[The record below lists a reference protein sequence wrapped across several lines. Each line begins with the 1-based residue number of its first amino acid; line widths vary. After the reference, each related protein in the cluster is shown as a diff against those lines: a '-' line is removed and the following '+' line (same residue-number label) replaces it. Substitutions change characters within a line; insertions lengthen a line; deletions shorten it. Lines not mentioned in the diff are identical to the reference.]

1 MNARTS
7 LSRHIQPLQPLR
19 LSYLKSGRAYVPR
32 RESKRSLVR
41 PAEGSLRRRQQ
52 AYKSSLVPPK
62 LSQTLAYLE
71 PTEQDRLLR
80 QRSLTEARRGNYQ
93 TALEGLN
100 LLVERNPRS
109 AIDYN
114 NRGLVYFQSGEFA
127 AALADYNHAIKLNS
141 RLASAY
147 NNRANYYAAKGRL
160 AEAIADY
167 EMAIDLDP
175 TNVRAWINQGV
186 TFRELE
192 MYPQAIENF
201 DHALQI
207 TQFLSTGSANT
218 AVLEGHI
225 YGARGR
231 THHLAGDWNCGIAD
245 YRRALEK
252 LDWLETIE
260 AALSSHRLQSQV
272 EDWLTQLIPASSQPM
287 TDE

>member
-7 LSRHIQPLQPLR
+7 LSRHNSSLQSFRP
-19 LSYLKSGRAYVPR
+19 SYLKSGSAYVPR
-32 RESKRSLVR
+32 RES
-41 PAEGSLRRRQQ
+41 EGSLRRNRR
-52 AYKSSLVPPK
+52 KHLHRRSSLDTLK
-62 LSQTLAYLE
+62 LSQPSAWLE
-71 PTEQDRLLR
+71 PTEQDRILR

-93 TALEGLN
+93 TAIDDLD
-100 LLVERNPRS
+100 LLVERNPQS

-114 NRGLVYFQSGEFA
+114 NRGLVYFQSGQFA
-127 AALADYNHAIKLNS
+127 AALADYNHAIKLNA

-147 NNRANYYAAKGRL
+147 NNRANYYAAQGRL

-167 EMAIDLDP
+167 ETAIDLDP

-207 TQFLSTGSANT
+207 TQFLSTGANT
-218 AVLEGHI
+218 AILEGHI

-231 THHLAGDWNCGIAD
+231 TYHLSGDWNYAIAD
-245 YRRALEK
+245 YHRALEK
-252 LDWLETIE
+252 MDCLETIE
-260 AALSSHRLQSQV
+260 ASSSSYRLQSQV
-272 EDWLTQLIPASSQPM
+272 ENWLDQLMSSSGRTM

>member
-7 LSRHIQPLQPLR
+7 LSRPNPSLLLR
-19 LSYLKSGRAYVPR
+19 PSYLKSGSAYVPR
-32 RESKRSLVR
+32 RESKKSLPR
-41 PAEGSLRRRQQ
+41 PAEGSLRRREQTRR
-52 AYKSSLVPPK
+52 SSLATLK
-62 LSQTLAYLE
+62 LSQEPAWLE

-93 TALEGLN
+93 TAIESLN
-100 LLVERNPRS
+100 LLIERNPRN

-114 NRGLVYFQSGEFA
+114 NRGLVYFQNGQSA

-167 EMAIDLDP
+167 ETAIDLDP
-175 TNVRAWINQGV
+175 TNIRAWINQGV

-207 TQFLSTGSANT
+207 TQFLSTGANT
-218 AVLEGHI
+218 ATLEGHL
-225 YGARGR
+225 YAARGR
-231 THHLAGDWNCGIAD
+231 TYDLVGDWNYAIAD
-245 YRRALEK
+245 YHRALEK
-252 LDWLETIE
+252 LDRLETIE
-260 AALSSHRLQSQV
+260 TSLSSHRVQSQV
-272 EDWLTQLIPASSQPM
+272 ENWLTQLMPSSSEPM
-287 TDE
+287 NDE

>member
-7 LSRHIQPLQPLR
+7 LSRHNQPLQPLR
-19 LSYLKSGRAYVPR
+19 PSYLKSGSAYVPR
-32 RESKRSLVR
+32 REPKRSSPR
-41 PAEGSLRRRQQ
+41 PAEGSLRRQEHTRRI
-52 AYKSSLVPPK
+52 ATPK
-62 LSQTLAYLE
+62 ASQSAWLE

-80 QRSLTEARRGNYQ
+80 QRSLTEAHRGNHQ

-100 LLVERNPRS
+100 LLVERNPHS

-114 NRGLVYFQSGEFA
+114 NRGLVYFQSGQFA
-127 AALADYNHAIKLNS
+127 AALADYNHAIKLNA

-167 EMAIDLDP
+167 ETAIDLDP

-192 MYPQAIENF
+192 MYSQAIENL

-207 TQFLSTGSANT
+207 TQFLSTGTST
-218 AVLEGHI
+218 AILEGHI

-231 THHLAGDWNCGIAD
+231 THHLAGDWNCAIAD
-245 YRRALEK
+245 YHRALEK
-252 LDWLETIE
+252 LNYLETIE
-260 AALSSHRLQSQV
+260 VSLSSYRLQSQV
-272 EDWLTQLIPASSQPM
+272 ENWLTQLMSSSSELM
-287 TDE
+287 NDE

>member
-7 LSRHIQPLQPLR
+7 LSRHNPTLQPLR
-19 LSYLKSGRAYVPR
+19 LSHLKSGSAYVPR
-32 RESKRSLVR
+32 RESERK
-41 PAEGSLRRRQQ
+41 LRRNRRQQ
-52 AYKSSLVPPK
+52 LHCRRSLDSLKPSPKS
-62 LSQTLAYLE
+62 TWLE
-71 PTEQDRLLR
+71 PTEQERLLR
-80 QRSLTEARRGNYQ
+80 QQSLTEARRGNYQ
-93 TALEGLN
+93 AAIKGFN
-100 LLVERNPRS
+100 LLVERNPHS

-114 NRGLVYFQSGEFA
+114 NRGLVYFQSGQFA
-127 AALADYNHAIKLNS
+127 AALTDYNQAIRLNA

-147 NNRANYYAAKGRL
+147 NNRANYYAAQGRL

-167 EMAIDLDP
+167 ETAIDLDP

-207 TQFLSTGSANT
+207 TQFLSTGANT

-231 THHLAGDWNCGIAD
+231 AHHLAGDWNYAIAD
-245 YRRALEK
+245 YHRVLEK
-252 LDWLETIE
+252 IDWLETIE
-260 AALSSHRLQSQV
+260 ASSPLRLQSQV
-272 EDWLTQLIPASSQPM
+272 KNWLDQLMSSSGTMM
-287 TDE
+287 TDEG

>member
-7 LSRHIQPLQPLR
+7 LSRHNQPLQPLR
-19 LSYLKSGRAYVPR
+19 PSYLKSGSAYVPR
-32 RESKRSLVR
+32 RESKKGLPR
-41 PAEGSLRRRQQ
+41 AAKGSLRRQEHTHRISTPKFSQQ
-52 AYKSSLVPPK
+52 
-62 LSQTLAYLE
+62 TWLE
-71 PTEQDRLLR
+71 PTEQDHLLR

-93 TALEGLN
+93 TAIEGLN
-100 LLVERNPRS
+100 LLVERNPRN

-114 NRGLVYFQSGEFA
+114 NRGLVYFQNGQSA

-167 EMAIDLDP
+167 ETAIDLDP
-175 TNVRAWINQGV
+175 TNVKAWINQGV

-207 TQFLSTGSANT
+207 TQFLSTGTNT
-218 AVLEGHI
+218 ATLEGHI

-231 THHLAGDWNCGIAD
+231 AHELSGDWNYAIAD
-245 YRRALEK
+245 YHRALEK
-252 LDWLETIE
+252 LDCLEPIA
-260 AALSSHRLQSQV
+260 AALSSYRLQSQV
-272 EDWLTQLIPASSQPM
+272 ESWLAQLMPTSSESM
-287 TDE
+287 NDE

>member
-7 LSRHIQPLQPLR
+7 LSRHNPSLQPSH
-19 LSYLKSGRAYVPR
+19 LSYLKSGSAYVPR
-32 RESKRSLVR
+32 RESKKSL
-41 PAEGSLRRRQQ
+41 PSEGSLRRRQHNHR
-52 AYKSSLVPPK
+52 
-62 LSQTLAYLE
+62 TLATPKPSQKSAWLE

-80 QRSLTEARRGNYQ
+80 QRSLIEARRGNYQ
-93 TALEGLN
+93 TAIEGFN
-100 LLVERNPRS
+100 LLVERNPCS

-114 NRGLVYFQSGEFA
+114 NRGLVYFQSGQFA

-147 NNRANYYAAKGRL
+147 NNRANYYAARGRL

-167 EMAIDLDP
+167 ETAIDLDP

-207 TQFLSTGSANT
+207 TQFLSTGANT
-218 AVLEGHI
+218 AILKGHI
-225 YGARGR
+225 YGTRGR
-231 THHLAGDWNCGIAD
+231 THDLSGDWNYAIAD
-245 YRRALEK
+245 YHRALEK
-252 LDWLETIE
+252 LDCLETIE
-260 AALSSHRLQSQV
+260 ASLSSHRLQSQV
-272 EDWLTQLIPASSQPM
+272 EDWLAQLMPSSSRP
-287 TDE
+287 TINE

>member
-7 LSRHIQPLQPLR
+7 LSRHNSSLQPFR
-19 LSYLKSGRAYVPR
+19 PSYLKNGSAYVPR
-32 RESKRSLVR
+32 HES
-41 PAEGSLRRRQQ
+41 EGSSRRDRRKQLHRR
-52 AYKSSLVPPK
+52 SSLDTLKP
-62 LSQTLAYLE
+62 SQKSAWLE

-93 TALEGLN
+93 TAIEGFD
-100 LLVERNPRS
+100 LLIERNSHS

-114 NRGLVYFQSGEFA
+114 NRGLVYFQSGQVA
-127 AALADYNHAIKLNS
+127 AALADYNHAIKVDA

-147 NNRANYYAAKGRL
+147 NNRANYYAAQERL

-167 EMAIDLDP
+167 ETAIDLDP

-201 DHALQI
+201 DHALQM
-207 TQFLSTGSANT
+207 TQFLSTGANT
-218 AVLEGHI
+218 TVLEGHI

-231 THHLAGDWNCGIAD
+231 THHLAGDWNYAIAD
-245 YRRALEK
+245 YHRALDK
-252 LDWLETIE
+252 MDWLETIE
-260 AALSSHRLQSQV
+260 ASSSSHRLQSQV
-272 EDWLTQLIPASSQPM
+272 ENWLNQLMSSSGRTM